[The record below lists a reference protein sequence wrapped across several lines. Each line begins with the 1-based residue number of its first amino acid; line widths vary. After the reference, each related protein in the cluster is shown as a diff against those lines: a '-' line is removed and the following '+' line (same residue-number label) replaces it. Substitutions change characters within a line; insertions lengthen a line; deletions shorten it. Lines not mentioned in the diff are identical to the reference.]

1 MAQEVLTHLKEHPDA
16 WTRVDTI
23 LEFSQNMNTKVSK
36 LTFIYLVFLFLP
48 FINFEEGISFLAIDF
63 LDSNHIFLIVLFAKI
78 ALSKNC
84 K

>member
-36 LTFIYLVFLFLP
+36 LTFIYFVFLFLP

-63 LDSNHIFLIVLFAKI
+63 PDSNHIFFNCLVLKVGFKQE
-78 ALSKNC
+78 L
-84 K
+84 

>member
-36 LTFIYLVFLFLP
+36 WWFFKSIISSFLP
-48 FINFEEGISFLAIDF
+48 VINFEEGISFLVLGFVI
-63 LDSNHIFLIVLFAKI
+63 SNHLIMLTYFKI
-78 ALSKNC
+78 
-84 K
+84 

>member
-36 LTFIYLVFLFLP
+36 WWFKNHYSFLP
-48 FINFEEGISFLAIDF
+48 VVNFEEGISFL
-63 LDSNHIFLIVLFAKI
+63 VLAVVTKSFYI
-78 ALSKNC
+78 ANLFQNFSKA
-84 K
+84 

>member
-36 LTFIYLVFLFLP
+36 STFIYLVFLLLP
-48 FINFEEGISFLAIDF
+48 FINFEEGISFLAIGF
-63 LDSNHIFLIVLFAKI
+63 LDSNHIFFYCLVPKVGFR
-78 ALSKNC
+78 
-84 K
+84 